1 MGMKKKRRDEVEY
14 RKLNDTKFIFLYM
27 GIIMHASA
35 NILPYL
41 YTNAIRMLM
50 PAQHAS
56 GHNNIIPTTNN
67 SAILDDSD
75 L

>member
-50 PAQHAS
+50 PAWPQHAS
-56 GHNNIIPTTNN
+56 GHNNNIILPQ
-67 SAILDDSD
+67 IIVQFFF
-75 L
+75 

>member
-14 RKLNDTKFIFLYM
+14 RKLNDIILSLLYF
-27 GIIMHASA
+27 MHASA

-50 PAQHAS
+50 RHD
-56 GHNNIIPTTNN
+56 NNPTTKIIINITPFRRQN
-67 SAILDDSD
+67 SD

>member
-14 RKLNDTKFIFLYM
+14 RKLNDIILSLYF
-27 GIIMHASA
+27 MHASA

-50 PAQHAS
+50 R
-56 GHNNIIPTTNN
+56 HNNPTTKIIIN
-67 SAILDDSD
+67 ITPLDDKTVIYNKINRC
-75 L
+75 

>member
-14 RKLNDTKFIFLYM
+14 RKLNDTKFIFLYGQLCM
-27 GIIMHASA
+27 ASSA

-50 PAQHAS
+50 R
-56 GHNNIIPTTNN
+56 
-67 SAILDDSD
+67 
-75 L
+75 

>member
-50 PAQHAS
+50 R
-56 GHNNIIPTTNN
+56 HNNPTTKIIINITPFRRQN
-67 SAILDDSD
+67 SD